1 MEILVIDGQGG
12 RIGQQLI
19 KAILTRYPQ
28 VEVTAIGT
36 NSLATSAM
44 LKGGAS
50 QGATGENALLVACRR
65 ADVIL
70 GPLGIVIADAL
81 MGEISPAMAVAVGQ
95 ARARRILIP
104 LNQCDNLV
112 AGVAELPVARLLE
125 SAVGELGK
133 LLPEKVRFTAPIYY
147 SFNKEVIKP
156 KYNPLDTDMLLE
168 DALDACTT
176 EHEKDSLRSLT
187 TTETT
192 NKNFSLSN
200 VKFNIATIVGMGLSG
215 CANGKKLERSV
226 QLQLFSRIQAF
237 RAIQEDD

>member
-1 MEILVIDGQGG
+1 MKILVIDGQGG

-19 KAILTRYPQ
+19 KAILARYPQ

-36 NSLATSAM
+36 NSLATAAM

-70 GPLGIVIADAL
+70 GPLGIVIAAAQ
-81 MGEISPAMAVAVGQ
+81 MGELSPAMAVAVGQ

-112 AGVAELPVARLLE
+112 AGVAELPVARSLE

-133 LLPEKVRFTAPIYY
+133 LLPPAGGAE
-147 SFNKEVIKP
+147 
-156 KYNPLDTDMLLE
+156 
-168 DALDACTT
+168 
-176 EHEKDSLRSLT
+176 
-187 TTETT
+187 
-192 NKNFSLSN
+192 
-200 VKFNIATIVGMGLSG
+200 
-215 CANGKKLERSV
+215 
-226 QLQLFSRIQAF
+226 
-237 RAIQEDD
+237 

>member
-19 KAILTRYPQ
+19 KAILARYPQ

-104 LNQCDNLV
+104 LNQCDKLV

-125 SAVGELGK
+125 SAVAELGK
-133 LLPEKVRFTAPIYY
+133 LLPPAGGA
-147 SFNKEVIKP
+147 
-156 KYNPLDTDMLLE
+156 D
-168 DALDACTT
+168 
-176 EHEKDSLRSLT
+176 
-187 TTETT
+187 
-192 NKNFSLSN
+192 
-200 VKFNIATIVGMGLSG
+200 
-215 CANGKKLERSV
+215 
-226 QLQLFSRIQAF
+226 
-237 RAIQEDD
+237 

>member
-1 MEILVIDGQGG
+1 MTARAAGS
-12 RIGQQLI
+12 GQQLI
-19 KAILTRYPQ
+19 KAILARYPQ

-81 MGEISPAMAVAVGQ
+81 MGEISPAMAVAGG
-95 ARARRILIP
+95 AGPARRILIP

-112 AGVAELPVARLLE
+112 AGVAELPWPGCWR

-133 LLPEKVRFTAPIYY
+133 LLPPPAERNSA
-147 SFNKEVIKP
+147 KP
-156 KYNPLDTDMLLE
+156 GGMRQHPPGFSASL
-168 DALDACTT
+168 ARVSSRAC
-176 EHEKDSLRSLT
+176 SAGPPGAGRGRSQ
-187 TTETT
+187 ECHR
-192 NKNFSLSN
+192 
-200 VKFNIATIVGMGLSG
+200 SG
-215 CANGKKLERSV
+215 
-226 QLQLFSRIQAF
+226 
-237 RAIQEDD
+237 

>member
-95 ARARRILIP
+95 ARARYP
-104 LNQCDNLV
+104 V
-112 AGVAELPVARLLE
+112 GPAPVGPPGAGR
-125 SAVGELGK
+125 G
-133 LLPEKVRFTAPIYY
+133 
-147 SFNKEVIKP
+147 
-156 KYNPLDTDMLLE
+156 
-168 DALDACTT
+168 
-176 EHEKDSLRSLT
+176 RSR
-187 TTETT
+187 ECHR
-192 NKNFSLSN
+192 
-200 VKFNIATIVGMGLSG
+200 SG
-215 CANGKKLERSV
+215 
-226 QLQLFSRIQAF
+226 
-237 RAIQEDD
+237 

>member
-133 LLPEKVRFTAPIYY
+133 LLPPGGCVSIRRVFLPAWPGYPVGPAPAG
-147 SFNKEVIKP
+147 P
-156 KYNPLDTDMLLE
+156 PG
-168 DALDACTT
+168 AGRG
-176 EHEKDSLRSLT
+176 RSQ
-187 TTETT
+187 ECHR
-192 NKNFSLSN
+192 
-200 VKFNIATIVGMGLSG
+200 SG
-215 CANGKKLERSV
+215 
-226 QLQLFSRIQAF
+226 
-237 RAIQEDD
+237 

>member
-81 MGEISPAMAVAVGQ
+81 LGEVTPRMAAAVGQ
-95 ARARRILIP
+95 SRARKVLIP
-104 LNQCDNLV
+104 VNQCGNFIVGVPAGQTTAQLV
-112 AGVAELPVARLLE
+112 AQAVEAILRPAEEA
-125 SAVGELGK
+125 
-133 LLPEKVRFTAPIYY
+133 
-147 SFNKEVIKP
+147 
-156 KYNPLDTDMLLE
+156 
-168 DALDACTT
+168 
-176 EHEKDSLRSLT
+176 
-187 TTETT
+187 
-192 NKNFSLSN
+192 
-200 VKFNIATIVGMGLSG
+200 
-215 CANGKKLERSV
+215 
-226 QLQLFSRIQAF
+226 
-237 RAIQEDD
+237 

>member
-12 RIGQQLI
+12 RIRAAAHQGDSGPISPGGGDRHRNQQPGHLRH
-19 KAILTRYPQ
+19 A
-28 VEVTAIGT
+28 
-36 NSLATSAM
+36 
-44 LKGGAS
+44 
-50 QGATGENALLVACRR
+50 QGRRVSGSHGRERPLVACRR

-133 LLPEKVRFTAPIYY
+133 LLPPPAERNSAKPGGCVSIRRVFLPAWPGYPVGPAPAG
-147 SFNKEVIKP
+147 P
-156 KYNPLDTDMLLE
+156 PG
-168 DALDACTT
+168 AGRG
-176 EHEKDSLRSLT
+176 RSQ
-187 TTETT
+187 ECHR
-192 NKNFSLSN
+192 
-200 VKFNIATIVGMGLSG
+200 SG
-215 CANGKKLERSV
+215 
-226 QLQLFSRIQAF
+226 
-237 RAIQEDD
+237 

>member
-19 KAILTRYPQ
+19 KAILARYPQ

-104 LNQCDNLV
+104 LNQCDHLV

-133 LLPEKVRFTAPIYY
+133 LLPPAGGAE
-147 SFNKEVIKP
+147 
-156 KYNPLDTDMLLE
+156 
-168 DALDACTT
+168 
-176 EHEKDSLRSLT
+176 
-187 TTETT
+187 
-192 NKNFSLSN
+192 
-200 VKFNIATIVGMGLSG
+200 
-215 CANGKKLERSV
+215 
-226 QLQLFSRIQAF
+226 
-237 RAIQEDD
+237 

>member
-1 MEILVIDGQGG
+1 MEILVVDGQGG

-19 KAILTRYPQ
+19 KAIVANYPG
-28 VEVTAIGT
+28 VEITAIGT

-50 QGATGENALLVACRR
+50 QAATGENALLVACRR

-133 LLPEKVRFTAPIYY
+133 LLPPAGGAE
-147 SFNKEVIKP
+147 
-156 KYNPLDTDMLLE
+156 
-168 DALDACTT
+168 
-176 EHEKDSLRSLT
+176 
-187 TTETT
+187 
-192 NKNFSLSN
+192 
-200 VKFNIATIVGMGLSG
+200 
-215 CANGKKLERSV
+215 
-226 QLQLFSRIQAF
+226 
-237 RAIQEDD
+237 

>member
-1 MEILVIDGQGG
+1 MIAV
-12 RIGQQLI
+12 
-19 KAILTRYPQ
+19 
-28 VEVTAIGT
+28 GT
-36 NSLATSAM
+36 NSMATAAM

-125 SAVGELGK
+125 SAVAELGK
-133 LLPEKVRFTAPIYY
+133 LLPPAGGAE
-147 SFNKEVIKP
+147 
-156 KYNPLDTDMLLE
+156 
-168 DALDACTT
+168 
-176 EHEKDSLRSLT
+176 
-187 TTETT
+187 
-192 NKNFSLSN
+192 
-200 VKFNIATIVGMGLSG
+200 
-215 CANGKKLERSV
+215 
-226 QLQLFSRIQAF
+226 
-237 RAIQEDD
+237 

>member
-50 QGATGENALLVACRR
+50 QGATGENALLVACPPGGC
-65 ADVIL
+65 DF
-70 GPLGIVIADAL
+70 GPLGIVIADADGGDL
-81 MGEISPAMAVAVGQ
+81 PAMAVAVGQ

-112 AGVAELPVARLLE
+112 AGVAELPWPGCWRARWGNWASCCRPPAGAE
-125 SAVGELGK
+125 
-133 LLPEKVRFTAPIYY
+133 
-147 SFNKEVIKP
+147 
-156 KYNPLDTDMLLE
+156 
-168 DALDACTT
+168 
-176 EHEKDSLRSLT
+176 
-187 TTETT
+187 
-192 NKNFSLSN
+192 
-200 VKFNIATIVGMGLSG
+200 
-215 CANGKKLERSV
+215 
-226 QLQLFSRIQAF
+226 
-237 RAIQEDD
+237 

>member
-70 GPLGIVIADAL
+70 GPLGIIIAGPIGILMADAL

-112 AGVAELPVARLLE
+112 AGVAGLPVARLLE

-133 LLPEKVRFTAPIYY
+133 LLPPAGGAE
-147 SFNKEVIKP
+147 
-156 KYNPLDTDMLLE
+156 
-168 DALDACTT
+168 
-176 EHEKDSLRSLT
+176 
-187 TTETT
+187 
-192 NKNFSLSN
+192 
-200 VKFNIATIVGMGLSG
+200 
-215 CANGKKLERSV
+215 
-226 QLQLFSRIQAF
+226 
-237 RAIQEDD
+237 

>member
-28 VEVTAIGT
+28 VVTAIGT

-133 LLPEKVRFTAPIYY
+133 LLPPAGGAE
-147 SFNKEVIKP
+147 
-156 KYNPLDTDMLLE
+156 
-168 DALDACTT
+168 
-176 EHEKDSLRSLT
+176 
-187 TTETT
+187 
-192 NKNFSLSN
+192 
-200 VKFNIATIVGMGLSG
+200 
-215 CANGKKLERSV
+215 
-226 QLQLFSRIQAF
+226 
-237 RAIQEDD
+237 